1 MEIQLEIL
9 IAFFLGTLVTLTL
22 TFIFIKLSARS
33 QEQNFKILA
42 SEILKNQTEDFKS
55 QASERMDQ
63 SVAPLNER
71 IKEYK
76 ELLSSMQRIDL
87 TERESL
93 RVKLGDMIE
102 SASRIEEKALNLT
115 NALSSDVKF
124 QGTWGEFTLEN
135 ILDLAGL
142 EKNREYFLQEV
153 LKDSSGNTYRPDVVV
168 RFPNDTKLI
177 IDSKVSLSAY
187 FDYVNSE
194 DKNNALKNLRI
205 SVKNHV
211 DQLSQKKYQNLEG
224 VGGID
229 FVYMFIPVEGVY
241 SLVLKENPDF
251 LEYAIKKNV
260 ILVSPVNLIAN
271 LKTVASIWRLEKQSQ
286 NAELVATKA
295 GAMYD
300 KFASLVEDLEK
311 LTISIDRSKQLQE
324 TVMNKLATGRG
335 NLLNRSE
342 ELKELGAKTSKSLP
356 ADL

>member
-1 MEIQLEIL
+1 MEIQAEIIL
-9 IAFFLGTLVTLTL
+9 AFLGGFLLTLV
-22 TFIFIKLSARS
+22 FSYFVIKS
-33 QEQNFKILA
+33 QAQNFKLIA
-42 SEILKNQTEDFKS
+42 NEILKNQSDEFKI

-63 SVAPLNER
+63 SIGPLNER
-71 IKEYK
+71 IKEYRD
-76 ELLSSMQRIDL
+76 LLANMQRLDL
-87 TERESL
+87 SDRENL
-93 RVKLGDMIE
+93 RSKLGDMME
-102 SASRIEEKALNLT
+102 SAVRIEEKAMSLT

-187 FDYVNSE
+187 FEYVNSE
-194 DKNNALKNLRI
+194 EKNQALKNLRT
-205 SVKNHV
+205 SVKNHI
-211 DQLSQKKYQNLEG
+211 DQLAQKKYQNLEG

-241 SLVLKENPDF
+241 SLVLKENPEM
-251 LEYAIKKNV
+251 LEYGLKKNI

-286 NAELVATKA
+286 NADLVASKA

-300 KFASLVEDLEK
+300 KFAGLVEDLEK
-311 LTISIDRSKQLQE
+311 LSSSLDKSKQLQE
-324 TVMNKLATGRG
+324 SILSKLATGRG
-335 NLLNRSE
+335 NLMTRSE
-342 ELKELGAKTSKSLP
+342 ELRELGAKTSKII
-356 ADL
+356 

>member
-1 MEIQLEIL
+1 MEIQQEIL
-9 IAFFLGTLVTLTL
+9 IAFSLGTLLTL
-22 TFIFIKLSARS
+22 VITFIFIRLSSKS
-33 QEQNFKILA
+33 QEQNFKIIA
-42 SEILKNQTEDFKS
+42 SEILKIQSEDFNK
-55 QASERMDQ
+55 QAREKMDQ

-76 ELLSSMQRIDL
+76 DLLANMQRVDL
-87 TERESL
+87 TDRENL
-93 RVKLGDMIE
+93 RTKLGDMIE
-102 SASRIEEKALNLT
+102 SAGRIEERALGLT

-142 EKNREYFLQEV
+142 EKNREYFLQQT
-153 LKDSSGNTYRPDVVV
+153 LKDSSGTAFKPDVVV

-194 DKNNALKNLRI
+194 DKNTALKNLRA
-205 SVKNHV
+205 SVKSHI
-211 DQLSQKKYQNLEG
+211 DQLCAKKYQNLEG

-241 SLVLKENPDF
+241 SLVLKENPEL
-251 LEYAIKKNV
+251 LEYAMKKNI

-271 LKTVASIWRLEKQSQ
+271 LKTVAAIWRLEKQSQ
-286 NAELVATKA
+286 NAEIVATKA

-300 KFASLVEDLEK
+300 KFASMVEDLEK
-311 LTISIDRSKQLQE
+311 LASSIDKSKQLHDNII
-324 TVMNKLATGRG
+324 NKLSTGRG

-342 ELKELGAKTSKSLP
+342 ELRSLGAKTSKSLP
-356 ADL
+356 DNL

>member
-1 MEIQLEIL
+1 MEIQLEI
-9 IAFFLGTLVTLTL
+9 IVAFTSGTLITLFL
-22 TFIFIKLSARS
+22 SFIFIRFNSKS
-33 QEQNFKILA
+33 QEQNFKLLA
-42 SEILKNQTEDFKS
+42 GEILKTQSEEFKQ
-55 QASERMDQ
+55 QASDRMDI
-63 SVAPLNER
+63 SVGPLNER

-76 ELLSSMQRIDL
+76 ELLTSMQRVD
-87 TERESL
+87 TVDRESL
-93 RVKLGDMIE
+93 RTKLGDMIE
-102 SASRIEEKALNLT
+102 SAGRIEEKAMSLT

-153 LKDSSGNTYRPDVVV
+153 LKDASGNTFRPDVVV

-187 FDYVNSE
+187 FDYVNST
-194 DKNNALKNLRI
+194 DKNSALKNLRI
-205 SVKNHV
+205 SVKSHI
-211 DQLSQKKYQNLEG
+211 DQLALKKYQNLEG

-241 SLVLKENPDF
+241 SLVLKENPEI
-251 LEYAIKKNV
+251 LEYALKKNIV
-260 ILVSPVNLIAN
+260 LVSPVNLIAN

-300 KFASLVEDLEK
+300 KFAGLVDDLEK
-311 LTISIDRSKQLQE
+311 LSASLDKSKQLQQGIS
-324 TVMNKLATGRG
+324 NKLSSGRG
-335 NLLNRSE
+335 NLLSRSE
-342 ELKELGAKTSKSLP
+342 ELKELGAKTSKTLSQNL
-356 ADL
+356 